1 MVSQPMAAASAMTI
15 SRGWAFFTS
24 RMTARTTSG
33 LVHTE
38 VSAGEAWP
46 ALGFRNTTEPFSIR
60 LVTPPI
66 RSKTLV
72 TLSCTLASF
81 ARATNAFLS
90 DI

>member
-1 MVSQPMAAASAMTI
+1 MVSQPMAAASAMTMLL
-15 SRGWAFFTS
+15 GLAFFTS

-46 ALGFRNTTEPFSIR
+46 ALGLSMTVVPGLIM

-72 TLSCTLASF
+72 TLS
-81 ARATNAFLS
+81 
-90 DI
+90 